1 MYFSYFF
8 FQKKI
13 SILKLDV
20 EKWEWDVLPDILK
33 SGSLRYVDNL
43 AIEFHL
49 ELHSPEQGREV
60 YFTAVSI
67 LKDLYDEGFRIFWTH
82 QNKWCRFISRC
93 RSELR
98 TNCHE
103 VNFIKIKKS

>member
-1 MYFSYFF
+1 MIRSGV
-8 FQKKI
+8 
-13 SILKLDV
+13 LKDV
-20 EKWEWDVLPDILK
+20 V
-33 SGSLRYVDNL
+33 NL

-49 ELHSPEQGREV
+49 EMHSPEQGKEV
-60 YFTAVSI
+60 YFTALSI

-93 RSELR
+93 RGELR

-103 VNFIKIKKS
+103 VNFVKIQG